1 VEQAAQRNCCQLTI
15 DRGVAYGSSET
26 MINFKKYLSVQI
38 LDEIKKSG
46 ATIIINDKKIRHPGG
61 SNPARQYGRHPF
73 PIPPPM
79 DNFVIDKGSKKLHA
93 SPFGVHQ
100 DDPRC
105 TLFHLSLDYPS

>member
-46 ATIIINDKKIRHPGG
+46 ATIIINDKKIRHPRRIKSGPTVREA
-61 SNPARQYGRHPF
+61 S
-73 PIPPPM
+73 IP
-79 DNFVIDKGSKKLHA
+79 DTTTDG
-93 SPFGVHQ
+93 
-100 DDPRC
+100 
-105 TLFHLSLDYPS
+105 